1 MQIPI
6 MTGTQIC
13 ETVITQGT
21 VNANICTYLST
32 TTVIGT
38 IKMLSNFS
46 DAEHACNLVYQL
58 SGFSSCHLETVIRS
72 TKNLCP

>member
-6 MTGTQIC
+6 MTGTRIC
-13 ETVITQGT
+13 ETVIPQGT

-38 IKMLSNFS
+38 IKMLSKVS
-46 DAEHACNLVYQL
+46 DALVIW
-58 SGFSSCHLETVIRS
+58 FISSSVYRRAT
-72 TKNLCP
+72 